1 MNKNFIFFIIA
12 CSLFILSII
21 TVNVAP
27 IISKADSIIT
37 VDNRDV
43 SFFEGWG
50 NANCKKLDDDYKY
63 KRDIRKYYDEEN
75 KKPEEDQD
83 KRIISECKN
92 HKIMY
97 SLEYAALI
105 IDVSLGFICTFLGLI
120 NYLEPGKPFEKNSGL
135 IGLISGIVVA
145 VLTVVYVAFSANIFS
160 NEPIRYIKKLY
171 SNKASLHYNGV
182 DKYIY
187 DYDEEKAVNDDL
199 DTPFIKYKDLGK
211 KQYNYDSEIFQSS
224 KDSKSEYYH
233 CHFNFETSFPT
244 AIPVKYTIE
253 ANDHECIYLWNDKNF
268 DNTSIN
274 NKFLYDR
281 WLTSIILSVLIAV
294 CGIGLVI
301 FGFLLFTGSNNSEPS
316 PSTIPA

>member
-1 MNKNFIFFIIA
+1 
-12 CSLFILSII
+12 
-21 TVNVAP
+21 
-27 IISKADSIIT
+27 
-37 VDNRDV
+37 
-43 SFFEGWG
+43 
-50 NANCKKLDDDYKY
+50 LDDDYKF

-75 KKPEEDQD
+75 KKPEEDQV

-105 IDVSLGFICTFLGLI
+105 LDVSLGFICTFLGLI
-120 NYLEPGKPFEKNSGL
+120 HYLEPGKPFEKNSGL

>member
-37 VDNRDV
+37 DDV

-50 NANCKKLDDDYKY
+50 NANCKKLDDDYKF

-75 KKPEEDQD
+75 KKPEEDQV

-105 IDVSLGFICTFLGLI
+105 LDVSLGFICTFLGLI
-120 NYLEPGKPFEKNSGL
+120 HYLEPGKPFEKNSGL

-244 AIPVKYTIE
+244 DIPVKYTITE
-253 ANDHECIYLWNDKNF
+253 ANDHECNYLWDDNNF
-268 DNTSIN
+268 DNTSNN

-281 WLTSIILSVLIAV
+281 WLTSIILGVLIAV

>member
-37 VDNRDV
+37 DDV

-50 NANCKKLDDDYKY
+50 NANCKKLDDDYKF

-75 KKPEEDQD
+75 KKPEEDQV

-105 IDVSLGFICTFLGLI
+105 LDVSLGFICTFLGLI
-120 NYLEPGKPFEKNSGL
+120 HYLEPGKPFEKNSGL

-211 KQYNYDSEIFQSS
+211 K
-224 KDSKSEYYH
+224 
-233 CHFNFETSFPT
+233 
-244 AIPVKYTIE
+244 TI
-253 ANDHECIYLWNDKNF
+253 
-268 DNTSIN
+268 
-274 NKFLYDR
+274 
-281 WLTSIILSVLIAV
+281 
-294 CGIGLVI
+294 
-301 FGFLLFTGSNNSEPS
+301 
-316 PSTIPA
+316 